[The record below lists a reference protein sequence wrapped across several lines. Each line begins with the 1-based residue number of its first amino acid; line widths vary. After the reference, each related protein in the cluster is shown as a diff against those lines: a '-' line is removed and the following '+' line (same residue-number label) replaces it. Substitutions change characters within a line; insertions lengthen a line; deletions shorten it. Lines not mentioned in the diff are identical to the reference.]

1 MNKLIEFLTDCDHE
15 RTQEGF
21 KFEAA
26 DEDENQYVINV
37 FGDFQY
43 EEYWDDFHVDNSRH
57 LCKLKKF
64 EVMYVDY
71 VINDKKISYQELADY
86 IIVPK
91 HDYQVIEDYINNEFF
106 YEI

>member
-1 MNKLIEFLTDCDHE
+1 MKKLIEFLYDCDHE

-21 KFEAA
+21 RFETA

-37 FGDFQY
+37 FGNYFY

-64 EVMYVDY
+64 EVMFVDY
-71 VINDKKISYQELADY
+71 VINNKKASYDELAKY
-86 IIVPK
+86 IIIPK
-91 HDYQVIEDYINNEFF
+91 NDYQAIENYINNELY

>member
-1 MNKLIEFLTDCDHE
+1 MKKLIEFLNECDHE

-21 KFEAA
+21 KFETA
-26 DEDENQYVINV
+26 DEEENEFLIEVWGN
-37 FGDFQY
+37 FQY

-64 EVMYVDY
+64 EVMFVDY
-71 VINDKKISYQELADY
+71 IVNGKKLSYDELSQY
-86 IIVPK
+86 IIIPK
-91 HDYQVIEDYINNEFF
+91 HDYQTIESYINNELY

>member
-1 MNKLIEFLTDCDHE
+1 MKKLIDFLNECDHE

-21 KFEAA
+21 KFATA
-26 DEDENQYVINV
+26 DENENEFLIEVWGN
-37 FGDFQY
+37 FQY

-64 EVMYVDY
+64 DVIYVDY
-71 VINDKKISYQELADY
+71 IINRNKVSYKDLDEY
-86 IIVPK
+86 IIMPK
-91 HDYQVIEDYINNEFF
+91 HDYKTIENYINNELY